1 MKFVVTFPVGGPLAD
16 RYVELEAHDELSARL
31 ALIAVYGRRGWSGI
45 YPAGEQAQ
53 AMVLEHR
60 LHQAELG
67 YGREVAEAYT
77 P

>member
-16 RYVELEAHDELSARL
+16 SYAEIDAHDELSARL
-31 ALIAVYGRRGWSGI
+31 ALVAVYGQRGWAGI
-45 YPAGEQAQ
+45 CRAGAEAQ
-53 AMVLEHR
+53 QMVVR
-60 LHQAELG
+60 YGLHPVEFG